1 MADNDLEKAFET
13 LADVLTLTESEISEE
28 INVISQQID
37 ELKQRITMLHD
48 KQQTLAHDRSSIE
61 EMYQRYCEQANGNPV
76 EF

>member
-1 MADNDLEKAFET
+1 MADNELEKAFET

-28 INVISQQID
+28 INVISQQIE
-37 ELKQRITMLHD
+37 ELKQRITVLHD
-48 KQQTLAHDRSSIE
+48 KQQTLAHDRSSID